1 MKSEKKYP
9 GRTIKRKKGTTDPS
23 KMYFNP
29 DTQDAIVTYAS
40 LMGDC
45 TKARTR
51 NEIYN
56 ERIAPAFRTLVDNLV
71 NVHKFSPVL
80 QSTEELKN
88 DCVHFLFEA
97 IPKFDASKGTTAFS
111 YFNIVAKNWLIGNTK
126 NKGEKMKRIVSVS
139 EPESL
144 SNSDRE
150 RILEFET
157 LDQDQF
163 FDFSEENASEK
174 IVDFFFEISEN
185 FKAEEERQAI
195 IAMARLFQYQD
206 DIELINKTLV
216 FQQIRS
222 MSGISKKQLS
232 ALLQKLRKDYKQIRE
247 YVLDI

>member
-1 MKSEKKYP
+1 
-9 GRTIKRKKGTTDPS
+9 
-23 KMYFNP
+23 
-29 DTQDAIVTYAS
+29 
-40 LMGDC
+40 
-45 TKARTR
+45 
-51 NEIYN
+51 
-56 ERIAPAFRTLVDNLV
+56 
-71 NVHKFSPVL
+71 
-80 QSTEELKN
+80 
-88 DCVHFLFEA
+88 
-97 IPKFDASKGTTAFS
+97 
-111 YFNIVAKNWLIGNTK
+111 
-126 NKGEKMKRIVSVS
+126 MKRIVSVS

-174 IVDFFFEISEN
+174 IVDFFFDISEN